1 MREQG
6 PGEGAAADEG
16 EGQGG
21 ARGGRERGG
30 SAWQGA
36 RRGAGDIARSSHRQ
50 GGGATRKHSDEEEG
64 EEATAAAA
72 EKEPAATAPTEASY
86 KEKVVAMF
94 LSLSAHWLFT
104 HSINDRDAKEI
115 LRPEREKL
123 ARKAYDFGCDVVQA
137 VCAVCGDEQRQTYLH
152 DIAYGLQK
160 LFLILGKPYLGG
172 TEGNESAHQELKKDF
187 HQMCCHSNKRAG
199 DMLQL
204 MRLHHLRKVTFAAS
218 KDFAPRN
225 RYSEATLGMELG
237 LRDPKRIKK
246 AADSSIPV
254 ADGHLKALLE
264 SPIGEPGAEKD
275 A

>member
-1 MREQG
+1 MEQ
-6 PGEGAAADEG
+6 PE
-16 EGQGG
+16 
-21 ARGGRERGG
+21 
-30 SAWQGA
+30 S
-36 RRGAGDIARSSHRQ
+36 
-50 GGGATRKHSDEEEG
+50 SDEEEG
-64 EEATAAAA
+64 EEAAAAAA

-115 LRPEREKL
+115 
-123 ARKAYDFGCDVVQA
+123 
-137 VCAVCGDEQRQTYLH
+137 LH

-264 SPIGEPGAEKD
+264 PPIGEPRAEKD
-275 A
+275 V

>member
-1 MREQG
+1 MEQ
-6 PGEGAAADEG
+6 PE
-16 EGQGG
+16 
-21 ARGGRERGG
+21 
-30 SAWQGA
+30 S
-36 RRGAGDIARSSHRQ
+36 
-50 GGGATRKHSDEEEG
+50 SDEEEG
-64 EEATAAAA
+64 EGAAAAAA

-264 SPIGEPGAEKD
+264 PPIGAEKD
-275 A
+275 AETV